1 MSSVPQYVITVNF
14 NGETYNSE
22 VSGFLFRNTEN
33 FQFCLNSNAN
43 FSYFKKRL
51 ENKLR
56 RGPTS
61 NIFYQHPVFTG
72 ENQVTFYQV
81 AVEDDEDLQNMFCNH
96 EYSGYD
102 SIQLYVVFQDTERVD
117 PTEEEQA
124 EVDVADEEEEAEET
138 QFNIMVNEESEAE
151 EESQLPPHQI
161 FTPPPYMTTLN
172 MSTDDHS
179 SDIFYNPEVQSDAN
193 LKVKDK
199 FRSKED
205 CVRAIKKFHMINNY
219 DFHVDRTAAERYRI
233 ICTHPECNFYD
244 GTHLC

>member
-1 MSSVPQYVITVNF
+1 MFHFFFFPIYNHPTQSNTFRHPNISHIQIKNPNFKHSNPEKMSSVPQYIITVNF

-33 FQFCLNSNAN
+33 IQFCLNSNAN

-102 SIQLYVVFQDTERVD
+102 SIELYVVFQDTERVD
-117 PTEEEQA
+117 PTEEA
-124 EVDVADEEEEAEET
+124 
-138 QFNIMVNEESEAE
+138 
-151 EESQLPPHQI
+151 
-161 FTPPPYMTTLN
+161 
-172 MSTDDHS
+172 
-179 SDIFYNPEVQSDAN
+179 
-193 LKVKDK
+193 
-199 FRSKED
+199 
-205 CVRAIKKFHMINNY
+205 
-219 DFHVDRTAAERYRI
+219 
-233 ICTHPECNFYD
+233 
-244 GTHLC
+244 